1 MDVGLNQRLDCKAS
15 PVSHHVQHSTKCR
28 GLVILS
34 RKATIS
40 FVSNKPARNL
50 LAATVLLR
58 MCVREKRTAIG
69 ADKKFAYPRKYSKT
83 NIVGK
88 AGANRKATIVLAIL
102 A

>member
-1 MDVGLNQRLDCKAS
+1 M
-15 PVSHHVQHSTKCR
+15 
-28 GLVILS
+28 
-34 RKATIS
+34 
-40 FVSNKPARNL
+40 
-50 LAATVLLR
+50 
-58 MCVREKRTAIG
+58 REKRTAIG